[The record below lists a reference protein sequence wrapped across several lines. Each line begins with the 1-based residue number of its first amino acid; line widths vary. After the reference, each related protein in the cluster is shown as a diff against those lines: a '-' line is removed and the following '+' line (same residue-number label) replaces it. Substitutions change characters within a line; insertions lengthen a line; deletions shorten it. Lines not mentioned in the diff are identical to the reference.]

1 MHREEWIL
9 VLWTARFSEKDDL
22 VRTGYMNLEPEAPAK
37 MLDETYREL
46 PDIADYSMA
55 ADPTNNTMIKMIE
68 KSRDQFNRLL
78 TARMVV

>member
-1 MHREEWIL
+1 MLREEWIL

-46 PDIADYSMA
+46 QDI
-55 ADPTNNTMIKMIE
+55 
-68 KSRDQFNRLL
+68 
-78 TARMVV
+78 